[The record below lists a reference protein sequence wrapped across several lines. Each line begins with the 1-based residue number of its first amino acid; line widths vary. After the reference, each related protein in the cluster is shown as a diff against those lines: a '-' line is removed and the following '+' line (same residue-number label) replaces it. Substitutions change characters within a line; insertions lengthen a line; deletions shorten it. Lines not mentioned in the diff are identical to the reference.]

1 MPKKTRST
9 EKVKKTRK
17 RTMDTDIGD
26 GSVSKKQK
34 QSTSNDNLQ
43 YCPRPNKGNKDPFTA
58 HDGYP
63 YQKTQP
69 SKKHPNVQLYVC
81 DRWMHPQI
89 TGQFLTRS
97 QLRKV
102 VEEIEPSLTK
112 EVDASS
118 GKSVWKS
125 AAGDIIYL
133 NKKCPGKLAVTTS
146 LLGVATA
153 SIRTQHCCDIFLSK
167 ANDMPSS
174 SSLPMWNLLMPPKH
188 SLPTENAELMEYITN
203 LQIPTRI
210 HYEQDH
216 QLHRFL
222 QHHILYIQQAHPH
235 LAFVTSRI
243 VGCNGAKEPR
253 MSTPPEGNL
262 ESLTT
267 LIALANL
274 SVHLQHQDGVVTQHP
289 VCVNSIFSFPTSVPY
304 GYMFNDAAGDK
315 LCIILVFSTAEPTI
329 PPEDT
334 TGKVRCFI
342 SNLYCYYE
350 PAVLNIFFMFRLN

>member
-1 MPKKTRST
+1 MFGLKIPSQVAKITKVPPADVSRKRKATTST
-9 EKVKKTRK
+9 TTIDKDDQKSTKKVKST
-17 RTMDTDIGD
+17 TTNIMDTL
-26 GSVSKKQK
+26 K
-34 QSTSNDNLQ
+34 
-43 YCPRPNKGNKDPFTA
+43 YCPRHNKGNKDPYTA

-69 SKKHPNVQLYVC
+69 SKKHPNVKLYVC
-81 DRWMHPQI
+81 DRWMHPLA

-102 VEEIEPSLTK
+102 VEDIQPNLTE
-112 EVDASS
+112 EVDDS

-125 AAGDIIYL
+125 SAGDIVYL

-153 SIRTQHCCDIFLSK
+153 TIRTQHCCDIFLSK
-167 ANDMPSS
+167 ANDLPSS
-174 SSLPMWNLLMPPKH
+174 SSLPLWNLLMPPKH
-188 SLPTENAELMEYITN
+188 SLPTENAEMMEYITN

-216 QLHRFL
+216 QLHQFL
-222 QHHILYIQQAHPH
+222 QNHILYIQQAHPH

-243 VGCNGAKEPR
+243 VGCNGANKPL
-253 MSTPPEGNL
+253 MSTPTEGNL

-267 LIALANL
+267 LIALSNL
-274 SVHLQHQDGVVTQHP
+274 SVHLQDQDGVATQHP

-304 GYMFNDAAGDK
+304 GYMFNDVVGNK

-334 TGKVRCFI
+334 TGKV
-342 SNLYCYYE
+342 
-350 PAVLNIFFMFRLN
+350 